1 MASNLG
7 AMKEKVLTSRLVSEL
22 LQDKRRETLK
32 ELGRRGEKGSKEG
45 AAWGGGGRGF
55 PVPWCPQEDAASWE
69 GGEPITEG

>member
-22 LQDKRRETLK
+22 LQDKRKETLK

-45 AAWGGGGRGF
+45 AAWSGGGCGF
-55 PVPWCPQEDAASWE
+55 PVPRCPQEDAASRE

>member
-55 PVPWCPQEDAASWE
+55 PVPQCPQEDAASRE

>member
-7 AMKEKVLTSRLVSEL
+7 TMKEKVLTSRLVSEL

-55 PVPWCPQEDAASWE
+55 PVPWCPREDAASRE
-69 GGEPITEG
+69 GSEPITEG